1 MVAYHF
7 DGLEEVETFA
17 LGTNTFL
24 IHRATVAIE
33 AARTIYSGCISDG
46 GTKARKCAQREE

>member
-17 LGTNTFL
+17 LGTSTFL
-24 IHRATVAIE
+24 IHHDNVAIE
-33 AARTIYSGCISDG
+33 AARTIYSSCISDG
-46 GTKARKCAQREE
+46 GTQARKRAQREE

>member
-17 LGTNTFL
+17 LGTSTFL
-24 IHRATVAIE
+24 IHHATVAIE
-33 AARTIYSGCISDG
+33 AARTINSGCISDG